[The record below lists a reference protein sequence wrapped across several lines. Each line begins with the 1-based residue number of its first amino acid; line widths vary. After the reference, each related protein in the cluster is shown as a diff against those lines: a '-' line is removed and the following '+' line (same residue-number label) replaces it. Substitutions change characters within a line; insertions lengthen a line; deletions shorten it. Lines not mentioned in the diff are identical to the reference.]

1 MGLVRQVPTKQ
12 PRWKLRHELK
22 LSVCAWLV
30 VWRRDWRPCL
40 TMYWHGPIQLLIVED
55 ELYVYDR
62 GSYRGSRFQVFSL
75 GGAYRRTVFGE
86 DLSNLRVCQF
96 VYAHGRLYACETD
109 PCDACICVL
118 TIEGATVQIYEN
130 PWAKLLHSAV
140 VDGGALVLLR
150 SGRSTP
156 RFQVFGGI

>member
-1 MGLVRQVPTKQ
+1 
-12 PRWKLRHELK
+12 
-22 LSVCAWLV
+22 
-30 VWRRDWRPCL
+30 
-40 TMYWHGPIQLLIVED
+40 MYWHGPIQLLIVED

-62 GSYRGSRFQVFSL
+62 GSYRGSRFQGFSL

-96 VYAHGRLYACETD
+96 VYMYAHGRLYACETD

-140 VDGGALVLLR
+140 VDGGALVLSPPLR
-150 SGRSTP
+150 GSFVRVLEKYSAFSSLWRDITSHRVHSTVRVAGEWVTLCVP
-156 RFQVFGGI
+156 CRDPCPC